1 MCDAAVSI
9 SIAPLLFSQ
18 CTHKTTAPHTA
29 GDKHKGRL
37 EQAQRATHRA
47 NAPRHRTERER
58 NAPSATHR
66 GNVPS
71 QRPEAHRGNEL
82 YIIPAAVRCWF
93 LFTSRASA
101 LLCSRCRASLL
112 ALPRFFAHIAASSSP
127 PGDKKNIKRVLCP
140 TEYSTTIGFLMTVP
154 SAGYSCGANLRVTL
168 SADTRLMNMAR

>member
-1 MCDAAVSI
+1 MHPQNDGASH
-9 SIAPLLFSQ
+9 SR
-18 CTHKTTAPHTA
+18 
-29 GDKHKGRL
+29 G
-37 EQAQRATHRA
+37 QAQRATRTGTKGDAPSQRTKASHRA
-47 NAPRHRTERER
+47 RAQRTER
-58 NAPSATHR
+58 NAPR
-66 GNVPS
+66 
-71 QRPEAHRGNEL
+71 QRPESTSRG
-82 YIIPAAVRCWF
+82 
-93 LFTSRASA
+93 TSRQRVIYYSSCSALLVSVHITRFRASLLALPRFFARASA